1 MNRRLRMGLLGF
13 DCAWKSFGDLVKST
27 DSDSVCI
34 GGWV

>member
-1 MNRRLRMGLLGF
+1 MGLLGF

-27 DSDSVCI
+27 DSDSVCM